1 MKRCSGFLA
10 VLGMMAL
17 AAMLAGAQEAK
28 LASLSQMKFTPV
40 PGAPKCFSMSVV
52 EGDPGK
58 GASTFVLR
66 GTPGCDAP
74 MHYHTPNERV
84 VLVTGSG
91 YLQMQGDSQV
101 TLLKPGA
108 FALAPSKHPHHLTC
122 TGACQL
128 YLFSDGPFDIHWVN
142 ADGKEISLAEA
153 EKASKK
159 LGPGKKAAKTTSA
172 GD

>member
-1 MKRCSGFLA
+1 MSNYSRPLCVLA
-10 VLGMMAL
+10 LCGV
-17 AAMLAGAQEAK
+17 AAALAGAQEAK
-28 LASLSQMKFTPV
+28 VANLAQMKFTPV

-52 EGDPGK
+52 DGDPGK
-58 GASTFVLR
+58 GSSAFVLR
-66 GTPGCDAP
+66 GTAGCDAP

-84 VLVTGSG
+84 VMAGGSA
-91 YLQMQGDSQV
+91 YLQMKGDSQV

-122 TGACQL
+122 TGVCQI
-128 YLFSDGPFDIHWVN
+128 YVFSDGPFDIHWVD

-153 EKASKK
+153 QKASKK
-159 LGPGKKAAKTTSA
+159 LGPGKKAVTTA